1 MPRPSAPFTLALL
14 GAALLCA
21 SPARAQDTPAVTVLP
36 TPPAC
41 VAPGVWADGE
51 GKRLTI
57 ATPLRRIAE
66 FPVILLGEQHDKPD
80 HHRWQLH
87 TLAGLHAHNPD
98 LAIGLEMLPRR
109 AQPALDRW
117 SAGELDEAAFLAASE
132 WATVWGFD
140 PEMYLPILRFARM
153 NRLPLVALNVDRSLI
168 ARTARDGWAAIPAD
182 AREGV
187 GQPAPPSDAYRTR
200 LAEALAAHPD
210 RDGDKTPAD
219 TQADTTSGNT
229 PAAQRFIEA
238 QSVWDRAMAER
249 IADTRRRTGRS
260 VVAILGEGHITHRH
274 GVPHQLADLGVSE
287 SAVLLPWDADRACAD
302 LDGRIADTV
311 FGLDTPADST
321 PVSSPPPPRPRLG
334 VQIAPTADGLRVEQ
348 VATGSV
354 AAASGLEAGDVLL
367 TAAGRP
373 LRQPA
378 DLTALVQRQTPGT
391 WLPLTIR
398 RGDATLERLAKFP
411 PDPAAESP
419 PPAAP

>member
-1 MPRPSAPFTLALL
+1 MPRLSATLAL
-14 GAALLCA
+14 ALCLSA
-21 SPARAQDTPAVTVLP
+21 TILSATAVRAQDTPAVTVLP
-36 TPPAC
+36 APPAC
-41 VAPGVWADGE
+41 VAPGVWTDGE

-117 SAGELDEAAFLAASE
+117 SAGELDEAAFLAASA

-187 GQPAPPSDAYRTR
+187 GQPAPPSAAYRAR
-200 LAEALAAHPD
+200 LVEALAAHPD
-210 RDGDKTPAD
+210 RDGDKTPAN
-219 TQADTTSGNT
+219 TPADPTTDGN

-249 IADTRRRTGRS
+249 IADTRRRTGRG

-287 SAVLLPWDADRACAD
+287 SAVLLPWDADRDCAD
-302 LDGRIADTV
+302 LDGRIADAV
-311 FGLDTPADST
+311 FGLGAPTDSAPANS
-321 PVSSPPPPRPRLG
+321 PPRPRLG
-334 VQIAPTADGLRVEQ
+334 VQITPTSDGLRVEQ
-348 VATGSV
+348 VVEGGV
-354 AAASGLEAGDVLL
+354 AAASGLETGDVLL

-411 PDPAAESP
+411 PDPAAEPP